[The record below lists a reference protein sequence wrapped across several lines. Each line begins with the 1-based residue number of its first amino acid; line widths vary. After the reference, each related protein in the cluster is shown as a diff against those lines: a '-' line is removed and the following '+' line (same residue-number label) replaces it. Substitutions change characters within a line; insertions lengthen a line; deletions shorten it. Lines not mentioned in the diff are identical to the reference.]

1 MSAVELKMQ
10 TKKATELFELLNEHK
25 DKAGLSIFGL
35 GYVGAVSCACFA
47 DLGHAVVGV
56 DPDQDKVDTINEGRS
71 PIVEEDLGDLLKK
84 GVHEGLLNAGTD
96 PEAAIL
102 NSDISFVC
110 VGTPSTPEGG
120 CDLTYLK
127 GVSAEIGAA
136 LSKKAGYHVIV
147 FRSTVPPGTT
157 RKILCPI
164 IEEASGKRA
173 GVDFGLGFHPEFLR
187 ESTAIADFHA
197 PPKTV
202 IGAQDIKAAKAIA
215 KLYEDVDDNIINTSI
230 EVAEMVKYTDN
241 TWHALKVSFANEIGK
256 LGRALGVDSH
266 AVMDVFCRD
275 TKLNLSSYYMKP
287 GFAFGG
293 SCLPKDV
300 RGINHLAQDNGVK
313 MPVISS
319 IIDSNTAQIEHA
331 ARMIMEWGEGRV
343 GFLGLTFKAD
353 TDDLRESPV
362 LELLSIIHRL
372 GRDVSIY
379 DPHLDLDAAVRHHLM
394 HSRHAGED
402 VERLMADLPK
412 MVRTSAA
419 SIIASCSTIVVSH
432 NTPMFKEAALHR
444 RPDQHVIDLVRAFE
458 GADLADQILAAGMN
472 DYLQKPVHALEL
484 TNMVRKWAPHQ
495 RTQRILLAEDD
506 LALGQVTRAKLEKVG
521 CTVDVVR
528 DGRNAAYAAREA
540 DYDLIFMDIS
550 MPNMDGMEATKIIR
564 SHHGLRAGVP
574 IIALTALATPELSE
588 TYHGICW

>member
-1 MSAVELKMQ
+1 MNAIEKKVQKRKAHELSEMMDAHKV
-10 TKKATELFELLNEHK
+10 KA
-25 DKAGLSIFGL
+25 ALSIFGL
-35 GYVGAVSCACFA
+35 GYVGAVSSACFA
-47 DLGHAVVGV
+47 DLGHKVIGV
-56 DPDQDKVDTINEGRS
+56 DPDQDKINTINAGRS
-71 PIVEEDLGDLLKK
+71 PIVEEGLGDLLTK
-84 GVHEGLLNAGTD
+84 GVENGLLRADTD
-96 PEAAIL
+96 PQDAVL

-136 LSKKAGYHVIV
+136 LRKKNAYHVVV

-157 RKILCPI
+157 EKVLRPI
-164 IEEASGKRA
+164 IERESGKRA
-173 GVDFGLGFHPEFLR
+173 GKDFGLGFHPEFLR
-187 ESTAIADFHA
+187 ESTAIADFHE

-202 IGAQDIKAAKAIA
+202 IGTGDELSAKAIA
-215 KLYEDVDDNIINTSI
+215 HLYDGVDDNIIHTSI

-256 LGRALGVDSH
+256 LGQALGVDSH

-275 TKLNLSSYYMKP
+275 TKLNISPYYMKP

-300 RGINHLAQDNGVK
+300 RGINHLAEENGIK
-313 MPVISS
+313 MPVIGS
-319 IIDSNTAQIEHA
+319 IIESNTAQIEHA
-331 ARMIMEWGEGRV
+331 ARMIMEMGQGRV
-343 GFLGLTFKAD
+343 GFLGLTFKAN

-372 GRDVSIY
+372 GRDVSIF
-379 DPHLDLDAAVRHHLM
+379 DPHLDLDAAVRHHLL
-394 HSRHAGED
+394 HSRHAGDEA
-402 VERLMADLPK
+402 EKLMADLPK

-419 SIIASCSTIVVSH
+419 SVLGSCDTIVVSH
-432 NTPMFKEAALHR
+432 NTPMFRQAVLHR
-444 RPDQHVIDLVRAFE
+444 RPEQNVIDLVRVLE
-458 GADLADQILAAGMN
+458 GAALADELLAANMN
-472 DYLQKPVHALEL
+472 DYLQKPVHGKALIE
-484 TNMVRKWAPHQ
+484 MVRKWSPHQ

-506 LALGQVTRAKLEKVG
+506 LAVGQVTRAKLEKAG
-521 CTVDVVR
+521 CAVDVVR
-528 DGRNAAYAAREA
+528 DGTNAAYAAREE

-550 MPNMDGMEATKIIR
+550 MPGMNGIEATRVIR
-564 SHHGLRAGVP
+564 SHHGLRSGVP
-574 IIALTALATPELSE
+574 IVALTALATPEQSE

>member
-1 MSAVELKMQ
+1 MSAVEHKIQ
-10 TKKATELFELLNEHK
+10 SQKANELFELLSEHK
-25 DKAGLSIFGL
+25 NKSVLSIFGL
-35 GYVGAVSCACFA
+35 GYVGAVSAACFA
-47 DLGHAVVGV
+47 DLGHSVIGV
-56 DPDQDKVDTINEGRS
+56 DPDQNKVDTINQGQS
-71 PIVEEDLGDLLKK
+71 PIVEEGLAELLTKGVRTGLLK
-84 GVHEGLLNAGTD
+84 ADID
-96 PEAAIL
+96 PHSAVI

-110 VGTPSTPEGG
+110 VGTPSTPDGG

-127 GVSAEIGAA
+127 AVSAEIGTA
-136 LSKKAGYHVIV
+136 LKNKDGYHVIV
-147 FRSTVPPGTT
+147 YRSTVPPGTT
-157 RKILCPI
+157 NNILRPI
-164 IEEASGKRA
+164 IEQTSGKRA
-173 GVDFGLGFHPEFLR
+173 GKDFGLCFHPEFLR
-187 ESTAIADFHA
+187 ESCAIADFHE

-202 IGAQDIKAAKAIA
+202 IGAQDTHSAHTLA
-215 KLYEDVDDNIINTSI
+215 KLYDGIDDNIINTSI

-266 AVMDVFCRD
+266 EVMNVFCRD

-300 RGINHLAQDNGVK
+300 RGINHLAQENGVK
-313 MPVISS
+313 MPIIGS
-319 IIDSNTAQIEHA
+319 IIESNTAQIEHA
-331 ARMIMEWGEGRV
+331 ARMIMEWGDGRV
-343 GFLGLTFKAD
+343 GFLGLTFKAN

-372 GRDVSIY
+372 GRDISIY
-379 DPHLDLDAAVRHHLM
+379 DPNLDLDTALRHHLM
-394 HSRHAGED
+394 HSRHAGES
-402 VERLMADLPK
+402 VEKLMTDLPN

-419 SIIASCSTIVVSH
+419 SILASCSTIVVSH
-432 NTPMFKEAALHR
+432 NTPMFQQAALHR
-444 RPDQHVIDLVRAFE
+444 RPEQHVIDLVRAFE
-458 GADLADQILAAGMN
+458 GTGLADEVLAAGMN

-495 RTQRILLAEDD
+495 RSQRILLAEDD
-506 LALGQVTRAKLEKVG
+506 LALGQVTRAKLEKAG
-521 CTVDVVR
+521 CIVDVVR

-550 MPNMDGMEATKIIR
+550 MPNMDGIEATKIIR
-564 SHHGLRAGVP
+564 SHHGLRSGVP
-574 IIALTALATPELSE
+574 IVALTALATPELSE